1 MLNDFPIPPEYAY
14 IYNVKKMHAG
24 MKRLIYLILI
34 LFAGSACKEVYDNP
48 PQAFVQAALLN
59 SLTKAPVSQK
69 VTVWGIGQEYL
80 WVKDSLLQKILLPLS
95 SNDTTSFLIS
105 FDSKIDT
112 VTFIHQTMQ
121 KFDSME
127 SGFYFEFKLQAI
139 DYTNN
144 RIDSVVITDSLVTK
158 KWNENIKLYL
168 TPTATGGN

>member
-1 MLNDFPIPPEYAY
+1 
-14 IYNVKKMHAG
+14 

-34 LFAGSACKEVYDNP
+34 LFTAFACKEVYESP
-48 PQAFVQAALLN
+48 PQAFVQAVLLN
-59 SLTKAPVSQK
+59 SSTKAAVSQK

-80 WVKDSLLQKILLPLS
+80 WVKDSLVQKILLPLS

-112 VTFIHQTMQ
+112 ITFIHQNIQ

-127 SGFYFEFKLQAI
+127 SGFYFEYKLQAI
-139 DYTNN
+139 DYSNN

-168 TPTATGGN
+168 TPSTTGGN